1 MQMLSTKF
9 SRYDVI
15 SQQEKMLRFT
25 VRQGEK
31 TSPWIKKQLRD
42 AGLTADD
49 IKCREDLHKLSF
61 TTKQDLRDNYP
72 FGLLACPMEDVVRFH
87 ASSGTTGKSTV
98 VYYTKEDIENW
109 SGLMARVLKTTG
121 LTNKDIIQL
130 IYNYGFFT
138 GGFGFHYGAE
148 YLGASVIPTGAGNS
162 KRQLEIMRDFKTTSF
177 SSTPSYALHLAEV
190 AEREGIDPQKDFSL
204 RQGIFGGEPWG
215 EKIREQIESAFGIE
229 AYDNY
234 GLSELCG
241 PGVACECEAKDGL
254 HFWEDYFVL
263 EVIDPETG
271 DVLADGEKG
280 ELVFTPLWKQAMPLL
295 RYRTGDIS
303 RIMDDECSCSL
314 PFKKI
319 ERLTGRSDDM
329 LIIRGVNIF
338 PSQIEEAISQH
349 PAFQGQY
356 QIIVDTKGVM
366 DSLTI
371 QMEVTDSLF
380 SGTLKDLLRVQRELE
395 ESIRSNFFVKADIKL
410 VEEGTIPRSSGKAKR
425 VIDKRGN

>member
-1 MQMLSTKF
+1 MLSTKF
-9 SRYDVI
+9 SRYDII
-15 SQQEKMLRFT
+15 SQQEKLLRYT
-25 VRQGEK
+25 VRKGAQ
-31 TSPWIKKQLRD
+31 TSPWIKSQLKQ
-42 AGLTADD
+42 AGLSPSD
-49 IKCREDLHKLSF
+49 ITSKEDLAKIPF

-72 FGLLACPMEDVVRFH
+72 FGMLACPIEDVVRFH

-98 VYYTKEDIENW
+98 VYYTQEDIDTW
-109 SGLMARVLKTTG
+109 AGLMARVLKTTG
-121 LTNKDIIQL
+121 LTNRDIMQI

-148 YLGASVIPTGAGNS
+148 RLGVSVIPSGSGNT
-162 KRQLEIMRDFKTTSF
+162 KKQIEIMRDFKTTSF
-177 SSTPSYALHLAEV
+177 TSTPSYALHLAEV
-190 AEREGIDPQKDFSL
+190 AKEMDVDPQSLSL
-204 RQGIFGGEPWG
+204 RQGVFGGEPWSDAL
-215 EKIREQIESAFGIE
+215 RHQIEASFGID

-241 PGVACECEAKDGL
+241 PGVACECEEKNGL
-254 HFWEDYFVL
+254 HFWEDYFIL

-271 DVLADGEKG
+271 EVLADGEKG

-319 ERLTGRSDDM
+319 ERITGRSDDM

-338 PSQIEEAISQH
+338 PSQIEEVISQH
-349 PAFQGQY
+349 PAFQGHY
-356 QIIVDTKGVM
+356 QIVIERKGTM

-371 QMEVTDSLF
+371 NMEVTESLF
-380 SGTLKDLLRVQRELE
+380 SGNIKDLLQIQKELQ
-395 ESIRSNFFVKADIKL
+395 ESIRSTFFISADVKLI
-410 VEEGTIPRSSGKAKR
+410 EEGSIPRSVGKAKR
-425 VIDKRGN
+425 VIDLRGE

>member
-1 MQMLSTKF
+1 MLSTKF
-9 SRYDVI
+9 SRYDII
-15 SQQEKMLRFT
+15 SQQEKLLRYT
-25 VRQGEK
+25 VRKGAQ
-31 TSPWIKKQLRD
+31 TSPWIKSQLKQ
-42 AGLTADD
+42 AGLSPSD
-49 IKCREDLHKLSF
+49 ITSKEDLAKIPF

-72 FGLLACPMEDVVRFH
+72 FGMLACPIEDVVRFH

-98 VYYTKEDIENW
+98 VYYTQEDIDTW
-109 SGLMARVLKTTG
+109 AGLMARVLKTTG
-121 LTNKDIIQL
+121 LTNRDIMQI

-148 YLGASVIPTGAGNS
+148 RLGVSVIPSGSGNT
-162 KRQLEIMRDFKTTSF
+162 KKQIEIMRDFKTTSF
-177 SSTPSYALHLAEV
+177 TSTPSYALHLAEV
-190 AEREGIDPQKDFSL
+190 AKEMDVDPQSLSL
-204 RQGIFGGEPWG
+204 RQGVFGGEPWSDAL
-215 EKIREQIESAFGIE
+215 RHQIEASFGID

-241 PGVACECEAKDGL
+241 PGVACECEEKNGL
-254 HFWEDYFVL
+254 HFWEDYFIL

-271 DVLADGEKG
+271 EVLADGEKG

-319 ERLTGRSDDM
+319 ERITGRSDDM

-338 PSQIEEAISQH
+338 PSQIEEVISQH
-349 PAFQGQY
+349 PAFQGHY
-356 QIIVDTKGVM
+356 QIVIERKGTM

-371 QMEVTDSLF
+371 NMEVTESLF
-380 SGTLKDLLRVQRELE
+380 SGNIKDLLQIQKELQ
-395 ESIRSNFFVKADIKL
+395 ESIRSTFFISADIKL
-410 VEEGTIPRSSGKAKR
+410 IEEGSIPRSVGKAKR
-425 VIDKRGN
+425 VIDLRGE